1 MVFVNT
7 STDLSLIK
15 WKRIVAISEEG
26 TKFQINLRTYLMQAT
41 KSGLG
46 IWAMGIGQ
54 IALDPTFSVLMN
66 MSIEGLYSLSNE
78 YMLQIYNS

>member
-41 KSGLG
+41 KSGLC
-46 IWAMGIGQ
+46 IWAMGFRPSTHSVRQ
-54 IALDPTFSVLMN
+54 ALCCNFAGPYFF
-66 MSIEGLYSLSNE
+66 LSTT
-78 YMLQIYNS
+78 LFFP